1 MLGLPLSTELNKPLP
16 KTAVFAKFALT
27 AKQREHFDA
36 DISRMTLVNV
46 VSPHTVPALA
56 EGGEVKS
63 FYVLSVKLRRKDYD
77 TKNLTMLAQLIPQHL
92 LFILQCNDECQLA
105 VFQERMFVSA
115 WSSLCETMPLPL
127 QGLDLDKV
135 WANLVTHIGDFSL
148 QGENT
153 LKEQIQQ
160 NEAKA
165 KLQKQIDVLEKKC
178 RAERQPRRKMD
189 LFEDLKK
196 LNALKI

>member
-1 MLGLPLSTELNKPLP
+1 
-16 KTAVFAKFALT
+16 
-27 AKQREHFDA
+27 
-36 DISRMTLVNV
+36 
-46 VSPHTVPALA
+46 
-56 EGGEVKS
+56 
-63 FYVLSVKLRRKDYD
+63 
-77 TKNLTMLAQLIPQHL
+77 
-92 LFILQCNDECQLA
+92 
-105 VFQERMFVSA
+105 MFVSA
-115 WSSLCETMPLPL
+115 WSGLCETMPLPL

-178 RAERQPRRKMD
+178 RTERQPRKKAE
-189 LFEDLKK
+189 LFEELRKLK
-196 LNALKI
+196 ALKT